1 MLAFSTAQTVPRAAP
16 GSRIRA
22 EALLDGAFWHEPS
35 AFDPIFTATIE
46 ATEEA
51 VVNALF
57 TAETT
62 AGRDGNALHALPR
75 DRVLEMLD
83 RAGRTE

>member
-1 MLAFSTAQTVPRAAP
+1 MLAFSTAQTVPRSAP

-35 AFDPIFTATIE
+35 SFDPIFTATIE

-57 TAETT
+57 AAETT
-62 AGRDGNALHALPR
+62 TGREGNVLHALPR

-83 RAGRTE
+83 RAGRSG